1 MARIAALAAVLVVI
15 AAAALAFFLG
25 AFTPTGAAPP
35 ATPTPSPAATASA
48 SPSATPEATASPSP
62 TPEPTPTPAPTPSLV
77 AAPLS
82 GRMVTPQVAQRH
94 VIAVMVDD
102 HPDARPQSGLAS
114 ASVVWQ
120 APAEG
125 GIPRYMLL
133 FQDTLPGNVGPIRSA
148 RSYFV
153 AWAAE
158 WDSLYA
164 HVGGSPQALSTLKTY
179 GNGKYVYD
187 ANQFYWGAYYWRI
200 HTRIAPHNVYTDG
213 THLRSL
219 AARRGAKD
227 GPISSP
233 WRFASD
239 APLLLRPRGGR
250 ITVTYLYN
258 KITYDYD
265 RFSNSYLR
273 TVAGEGKQHDA
284 DTKARIAP
292 KNVVVMVVHF
302 EPLNDGS
309 HKGRLGADVIGTGT
323 AWIATNGN
331 TIKGTWKKTSSTK
344 PTEFFDAAGHAV
356 TLTVGQTFIE
366 VLPSA
371 SDVSIK
377 DGRDPL
383 GSTNPLPL
391 PGTVGEF

>member
-1 MARIAALAAVLVVI
+1 MAIVLLVLAG
-15 AAAALAFFLG
+15 AALAFLLG
-25 AFTPTGAAPP
+25 GFTLTGAAPP
-35 ATPTPSPAATASA
+35 ATPTATLQASPTASL
-48 SPSATPEATASPSP
+48 TPEPTPSPSP
-62 TPEPTPTPAPTPSLV
+62 TPEATPVPSPTPVPTPSLV

-82 GRMVTPQVAQRH
+82 GRLVTPDVARRH

-125 GIPRYMLL
+125 GIPRYMML
-133 FQDTLPGNVGPIRSA
+133 FQDTLPGDVGPIRSA

-158 WDSLYA
+158 WKALYA

-187 ANQFYWGAYYWRI
+187 ANQFSWGSYFWRI

-213 THLRSL
+213 AHLRSL

-227 GPISSP
+227 GAISSP
-233 WRFASD
+233 WRFAED
-239 APLLLRPRGGR
+239 LQLRFRPTGGR
-250 ITVTYLYN
+250 ITVRYLFN
-258 KITYDYD
+258 TIVYDYD
-265 RFSNSYLR
+265 RASNAYLR
-273 TVAGEGKQHDA
+273 TVSGEGKQHDA
-284 DTKARIAP
+284 DTGARIAP
-292 KNVVVMVVHF
+292 KNVIVMVVHF

-309 HKGRLGADVIGTGT
+309 HKGRLGADILGTGT
-323 AWIATNGN
+323 AWIATNGQ
-331 TIKGTWKKTSSTK
+331 TIKGTWKKTSTTK
-344 PTEFFDAAGHAV
+344 PTEFFDGTGRRV

-366 VLPSA
+366 VMPSA

-377 DGRDPL
+377 DGTKSSAVWDPVAR
-383 GSTNPLPL
+383 
-391 PGTVGEF
+391 PGTVATF

>member
-1 MARIAALAAVLVVI
+1 VGVI
-15 AAAALAFFLG
+15 LAAAALAFLLG

-35 ATPTPSPAATASA
+35 ATPTSAVSPTE
-48 SPSATPEATASPSP
+48 SATPEATPSPSP
-62 TPEPTPTPAPTPSLV
+62 TPEATPQPTPTPAPTPTLV

-82 GRMVTPQVAQRH
+82 GRLVTPDVARRH

-125 GIPRYMLL
+125 GIPRYMML

-187 ANQFYWGAYYWRI
+187 ANQFYWGSYFWRI

-219 AARRGAKD
+219 ATRRGAKD
-227 GPISSP
+227 GPIVSP
-233 WRFASD
+233 WRFAPD
-239 APLLLRPRGGR
+239 DPLDLRPTGGR
-250 ITVTYLYN
+250 IRLTYLYN
-258 KITYDYD
+258 TVVFDYD
-265 RFSNSYLR
+265 RASNSYLR
-273 TVAGEGKQHDA
+273 TVSGEGKEHDA
-284 DTKARIAP
+284 DTGARIAP
-292 KNVVVMVVHF
+292 KNVIVMIVHF
-302 EPLNDGS
+302 SPLNDGS
-309 HKGRLGADVIGTGT
+309 HKGRLGADILGTGT
-323 AWIATNGN
+323 AWIATDGQ
-331 TIKGTWKKTSSTK
+331 TIKGTWKKTSTTK
-344 PTEFFDAAGHAV
+344 PTQFFDAHGNV
-356 TLTVGQTFIE
+356 VLLTVGQTFIE

-371 SDVSIK
+371 TDVSIK
-377 DGRDPL
+377 DGILPPPPP
-383 GSTNPLPL
+383 NPVQR
-391 PGTVGEF
+391 PGTVATF